1 MTDEPTATTPGEE
14 PFVRAF
20 DHPVTPKERMTIG
33 RAQMPEQDA
42 LARAANFREVNL
54 GYTAQIAVL
63 EAERC
68 LQCKNPVC
76 IAGCPVRV
84 NIPLFI
90 DRLRVGDMA
99 GAAESLL
106 GDNALPCVTGRV
118 CPQEIQ
124 CEGVCVRAKKGT
136 SVAIGSLERYV
147 ADWAMSHPDAFAT
160 VIPAMSGKKVA
171 IVGSGPA
178 GLTAAGELVKGGHE
192 VTIFEAFHAAGGV
205 LLYGIPEFRLP
216 KDIVQK
222 EVDRLVAAGVTV
234 ATNSIIG
241 RTFTLSELRRDFDA
255 VFIAVGAGLPG
266 RRSFGRGPGCG
277 RSRQGSVPA
286 D

>member
-1 MTDEPTATTPGEE
+1 
-14 PFVRAF
+14 
-20 DHPVTPKERMTIG
+20 MTIG